1 VSGSERDLH
10 ELTGA
15 QRGVWYVQQ
24 LSADG
29 SLYNIGEYFDI
40 RGDLAVD
47 HFVDAVRQAVTESD
61 TFRLRFTGDGEA
73 ARQYL
78 DTAAEPEVEVLDL
91 RSAPDPVATAEE
103 WMTQE
108 FRQPVDLSSEPAFK
122 YAVIRIAPDRNFWF
136 YRVHHLVFDGWSATI
151 INARVAQIYAGL
163 ISGSPVEEGAPESVS
178 VLLESDASYRASA
191 QFLADR
197 EFWLESMSGLPE
209 SDDAP
214 TTTPQT
220 LPGLPTRHIEAA
232 DAEFAGAL
240 PTAARAL
247 RTTVAGL
254 VLAAA
259 AVHLHR
265 TTRKR
270 DIVLGLSVP
279 GRVGARERNIPGMTA
294 TVLPV
299 RLRVDRET
307 SAEELLRQISKVI
320 RLALKHQRY
329 QQTDMVRDLGRARAG
344 SLFDLLVNVMSF
356 DYPAQFGDCVTIT
369 RPLNNGP
376 VENMR
381 LCVYDRF
388 AEGKID
394 IAFDVNSSLYDA
406 ETARGMSRSMTAV
419 LKWLVAADPADRV
432 GAAELLGMAERR
444 RVVEEWNATEA
455 PEPDASVRELFE
467 AQVVRTPDAVAV
479 VSDGCAAS
487 YAELEVRANRL
498 AHYLAVQGVGRG
510 SVVGLC
516 LPRGAEM
523 VAAILGVWK
532 AGAAYVPLDPAHP
545 VERIAFMLA
554 DSGAR
559 VVLSH
564 GGLPSDMYVP
574 GLRAIDLG
582 DQGVAGVVATA
593 PVMAPETPLSGGEL
607 AYVIYTSGSSGR
619 PKGVAVTHGGLAGY
633 VASVPERVG
642 FAELGARY
650 ALLQPAVTDL
660 GNTVVFA
667 SLVSGGELHVLGEQ
681 VVSDPGAVA
690 GYLAEHG
697 IDCMKVVP
705 SHLEALAAG
714 VPLADLM
721 PSKSLVLGGEAA
733 SPALVARLL
742 ELPGGCD
749 VFNHYGPTE
758 TTVGVATAR
767 LTPELVASGVVPVGT
782 PVDHTRAYVL
792 DDALG
797 PVPVGVAGELYVA
810 GGQLAR
816 GYVGRPG
823 LTGERFVACPFGAAG
838 ERMYRTGDRAR
849 WSDDGSLVLLGRAD
863 DQIKIRGFRVE
874 PGEVQN
880 VVAAHPGVARAAVV
894 AREDVPGDARLVAY
908 VVPAAGRDVPQ
919 LGMTLREFMAGRLPE
934 HMVPS
939 AVVVLD
945 ELPLTGNGKL
955 DRKALPAPDHATT
968 LARTVS
974 RRPVTAQEELLCGAF
989 AHVLGVDDV
998 GVDDDFFALG
1008 GHSLLAI
1015 RLISRIRTLLEVELP
1030 IEVFFEGPSPRQLA
1044 QRLRTA
1050 AQGRSGVRPMDRP
1063 ERVPLSFA
1071 QRRLWLLD
1079 QMEGPSTTYTGW
1091 LTLPLSGTV
1100 DRTALTQA
1108 LREVI
1113 GRHEALRS
1121 VITVIDGE
1129 PYQTIRTLE
1138 ETGFELAVVELAP
1151 RDLPAAVAEASGHLF
1166 DLSSELPLQATLF
1179 DLGHDRS
1186 VLHITVHHISGDGW
1200 SIAQLGKQLST
1211 AYAARLRGE
1220 APGWEPLPVQYAD
1233 YTLWQREMLGDSQ
1246 DPDSVLS
1253 RQTTYWREAL
1263 DGAPEELE
1271 LPRDRP
1277 RPAVA
1282 THRGNT
1288 VDLEVSAHCHRELAA
1303 LARERGATLFM
1314 VLQAGFAMLLNRLGA
1329 GTDLP
1334 IGSVV
1339 AGRTDE
1345 ALHDLLGFFVNT
1357 LVIRTDLSGD
1367 PTFEEVL
1374 DRVRET
1380 SLSAY
1385 THQDLPFE
1393 RLVEEI
1399 APTRSMA
1406 RHPLFQVMLTLQ
1418 NNAEAVVDLPN
1429 VAKDRISTT
1438 WTAAKFDLELYVRET
1453 FDAEGGPAGLG
1464 GMLIAAAD
1472 LFDMESAE
1480 RISSRWSRVME
1491 SLATDPQTRLSELD
1505 VLDDGERERLL
1516 TERNDTAADIP
1527 SATLPELFAAQVART
1542 PDAVAVVHGETELSY
1557 AELDARASQLAQHLV
1572 WRGAGPESVIG
1583 VCLERGVDMVVAL
1596 LGVLKAGAAYLPVDP
1611 EHPAERIAVTLA
1623 DARAL
1628 CTLTAAAFDALL
1640 PAHAERVVVDDPATA
1655 AAIEACPVTP
1665 PPLTVLP
1672 EHPAYVIF
1680 TSGST
1685 GRPKG
1690 VMVPHAGIVNRLG
1703 WMQDRYG
1710 LTASDRVLHKTPFGF
1725 DVSVWELFW
1734 PLLEGAVL
1742 VLARPGG
1749 HRDPAYIADL
1759 VREQRVTTV
1768 HFVPSMLEIFL
1779 TEPTAGCCASL
1790 RRVICSGEALPPHA
1804 QARFFELFEDVEL
1817 HNLYGPTEA
1826 SVDVTAWQCRPRR
1839 ADATVPIGT
1848 PITNTRVYVLD
1859 SALQAVPEG
1868 VSGELHLAGVQLAR
1882 GYAGRP
1888 GLTAERFVASP
1899 FVPGQRIYRT
1909 GDIVRWN
1916 PEGQLE
1922 YLRRADDQVK
1932 IRGFRIEPGEVRA
1945 VLAAHPALAQVA
1957 VTVREDAPGDKR
1969 LTAYIVPARDRDTA
1983 EHSTLS
1989 EAVRAFAADRLPPYM
2004 VPSAAVVLDA
2014 LPLTANGK
2022 LDVKALPAPDWTT
2035 TGPAGPREPANE
2047 REAALCDAFAHVL
2060 GVPVVGAD
2068 DDFFA
2073 LGGHSVL
2080 IMRLGSRV
2088 RTVLGVDVPMPVLFE
2103 KPTPA
2108 GLATWITQ
2116 HSSTQQKARPVL
2128 RPMREQE
2135 ASR

>member
-279 GRVGARERNIPGMTA
+279 GRVGARERNTPGMTA

-307 SAEELLRQISKVI
+307 SVEELLRQISKVI

-593 PVMAPETPLSGGEL
+593 PVMAPETPLGGGEL